1 MAQITYMVVIR
12 LALALC
18 ILATIAAGC
27 SHHGE
32 ALASN
37 SETKSAHGRNLLTKT
52 HADGTRI
59 VRKCGVATTSAS
71 KKQSV
76 QRKVQRHI
84 EARSASNAR
93 ARSVNVNVYVTV
105 NRNGGN
111 FPRTL

>member
-1 MAQITYMVVIR
+1 MVVIK

-18 ILATIAAGC
+18 VLATIATGC

-32 ALASN
+32 ALA
-37 SETKSAHGRNLLTKT
+37 TKSEANLAHGRTLLTKT
-52 HADGTRI
+52 HIDGTRI

-84 EARSASNAR
+84 EARSAKNER

-105 NRNGGN
+105 NRNGGDY
-111 FPRTL
+111 PRTF

>member
-1 MAQITYMVVIR
+1 MVVIK
-12 LALALC
+12 LALAFC
-18 ILATIAAGC
+18 VLATIATGC

-37 SETKSAHGRNLLTKT
+37 PETKSAHGRTLLTKT
-52 HADGTRI
+52 HTDGTRI
-59 VRKCGVATTSAS
+59 VRKCGIAITSAS

-84 EARSASNAR
+84 EARSARNER

-111 FPRTL
+111 LHALSNYA